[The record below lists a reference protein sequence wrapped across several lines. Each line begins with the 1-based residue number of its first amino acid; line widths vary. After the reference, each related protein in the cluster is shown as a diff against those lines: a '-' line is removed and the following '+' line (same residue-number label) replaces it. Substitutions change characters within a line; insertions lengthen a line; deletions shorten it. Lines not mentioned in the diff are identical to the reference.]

1 MRITVPE
8 EIMRLTVP
16 TCTPSRDKPLVIVS
30 SLELGGAGLHIFV
43 WVEAVQLVGCLGNS
57 LQEHRRLTAQAQAV
71 GAGCSCRV
79 LTTEFSYAAVALQLR
94 ASHTTQAPLQM
105 TPPVL
110 WLLAA
115 FLLLSEVLHRSPLD
129 SPLSVWPC
137 WTEVS

>member
-43 WVEAVQLVGCLGNS
+43 SVEAVLLVGSLGDS
-57 LQEHRRLTAQAQAV
+57 LQEHHWPIDQVQAV
-71 GAGCSCRV
+71 GAGWSCRV
-79 LTTEFSYAAVALQLR
+79 LTTEFSFAAVALKLR
-94 ASHTTQAPLQM
+94 ASHTTLAPLHM
-105 TPPVL
+105 KLPVL
-110 WLLAA
+110 WLPAA

-129 SPLSVWPC
+129 SPLSV
-137 WTEVS
+137 

>member
-43 WVEAVQLVGCLGNS
+43 SVVAVLLVGCLRDS
-57 LQEHRRLTAQAQAV
+57 LQEHHRPTDLAQAV
-71 GAGCSCRV
+71 GAGCSCRG
-79 LTTEFSYAAVALQLR
+79 LTTEFSFAAVALQPR
-94 ASHTTQAPLQM
+94 ASHTTQAPLHM

-110 WLLAA
+110 WLSAA
-115 FLLLSEVLHRSPLD
+115 FLLLSEELHRSPLE
-129 SPLSVWPC
+129 SPLSV
-137 WTEVS
+137 

>member
-8 EIMRLTVP
+8 DIIRLTVP
-16 TCTPSRDKPLVIVS
+16 TWTPSRDKPLVIVS
-30 SLELGGAGLHIFV
+30 PLELGGDGLHIFV
-43 WVEAVQLVGCLGNS
+43 WVVQLVGCQGS
-57 LQEHRRLTAQAQAV
+57 LLWEHRRLTALAQAV

-79 LTTEFSYAAVALQLR
+79 LTPEFSFAGVALQLR
-94 ASHTTQAPLQM
+94 ACHTTQAPLQM
-105 TPPVL
+105 SPPVL

-137 WTEVS
+137 WTEGS

>member
-30 SLELGGAGLHIFV
+30 PWELGGDGLHIFV

-79 LTTEFSYAAVALQLR
+79 LTTEFSFAAVALQPR
-94 ASHTTQAPLQM
+94 ASHTTLAPLHM

-110 WLLAA
+110 WLPAA
-115 FLLLSEVLHRSPLD
+115 FLLLSEVLHRSPLE
-129 SPLSVWPC
+129 SPLSV
-137 WTEVS
+137 

>member
-43 WVEAVQLVGCLGNS
+43 SVEAVLLVGSRDS
-57 LQEHRRLTAQAQAV
+57 LQEHHRLTDQVQAV

-79 LTTEFSYAAVALQLR
+79 LTTEFSFAAVALQLR
-94 ASHTTQAPLQM
+94 ASHTTLA
-105 TPPVL
+105 PVL
-110 WLLAA
+110 WLPAA

-129 SPLSVWPC
+129 SPLSV
-137 WTEVS
+137 

>member
-43 WVEAVQLVGCLGNS
+43 WVEAVLLVGCLGNL
-57 LQEHRRLTAQAQAV
+57 LQEHHRPTDQAQAV

-79 LTTEFSYAAVALQLR
+79 LTTEFSFAAVALQLR

-105 TPPVL
+105 TPPAL

-137 WTEVS
+137 WTEGS